1 MRADKSTPVLS
12 GGVLHKPLNLDVM
25 KDDIKDLLGGWHD
38 MAVKAGH
45 AFADRL
51 DALIDNWFPRD

>member
-1 MRADKSTPVLS
+1 
-12 GGVLHKPLNLDVM
+12 M

-45 AFADRL
+45 ALADKL